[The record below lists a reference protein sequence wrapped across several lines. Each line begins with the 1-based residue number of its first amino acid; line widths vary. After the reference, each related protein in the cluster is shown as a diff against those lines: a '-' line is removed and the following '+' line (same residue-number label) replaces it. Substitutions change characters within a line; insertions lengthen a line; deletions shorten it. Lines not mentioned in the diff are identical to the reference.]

1 MSSKIG
7 TFVLGVF
14 VATVIFVLTAVLV
27 LYNKKFIFTK
37 SFRQALRVATNN
49 DMFCALQ
56 DVQCEFLPD
65 TDVMPPHPDV
75 TDVMPRATSTSNT
88 TTTSNTNT
96 TSTNFFSLPAAKFAA
111 QVVAILEKA
120 ASQSVAPVPRGD
132 TTVLA
137 LLSGKDKHKNLNI
150 GWVLK
155 VKERNQIWVAFRGTQ
170 TKAEWKQDFKMNQI
184 SLGRTSDGPVLVHQG
199 FSETYDE
206 VKDELKKTL
215 LEHMIAPSPG
225 ADPAISTTSS
235 TTLYITGHSLGAALA
250 VLAVFD
256 ILVREPM
263 RAQFTDVRCYI
274 FGAPRVGNHVFVD
287 SINAMF
293 KSRAQ
298 LTEFFV
304 IANDDDIVPNIP
316 LAVQPNLEC
325 PSKPWIYSQF
335 AMQRFSTNWG
345 SWTHNHTLP
354 IHISYLNKLV

>member
-1 MSSKIG
+1 MSSKIV

-14 VATVIFVLTAVLV
+14 VATVIFVLTAIMVLF
-27 LYNKKFIFTK
+27 NKKFIFTK

-65 TDVMPPHPDV
+65 TDVMPPH
-75 TDVMPRATSTSNT
+75 TDVMPRTTSTSYPNT
-88 TTTSNTNT
+88 TTT
-96 TSTNFFSLPAAKFAA
+96 TSTNFSLAAAKFAA

-120 ASQSVAPVPRGD
+120 ASQSVEPVPRGD

-225 ADPAISTTSS
+225 ADPATSS

-335 AMQRFSTNWG
+335 AMQRFSANWG

>member
-37 SFRQALRVATNN
+37 SFRQALRVATSN

-65 TDVMPPHPDV
+65 TNVMPPPPDV
-75 TDVMPRATSTSNT
+75 VSRATSTSANASSSAATVT
-88 TTTSNTNT
+88 TN
-96 TSTNFFSLPAAKFAA
+96 FSLPAAKFAA

-137 LLSGKDKHKNLNI
+137 LLSGADKNKNLNI
-150 GWVLK
+150 GWILK

-170 TKAEWKQDFKMNQI
+170 TKAEWKQDFKMSQI
-184 SLGRTSDGPVLVHQG
+184 PLGHTSEGPVLVHQG

-206 VKDELKKTL
+206 IKEAMKRTL
-215 LEHMIAPSPG
+215 LEHMIAPSPESVT
-225 ADPAISTTSS
+225 DQN

-256 ILVREPM
+256 ILAREPM

-274 FGAPRVGNHVFVD
+274 FGAPRVGNPVFVD

-316 LAVQPNLEC
+316 LAVQPNLDC

-335 AMQRFSTNWG
+335 AMQRFSANWG

-354 IHISYLNKLV
+354 IHISYLNNLVSE